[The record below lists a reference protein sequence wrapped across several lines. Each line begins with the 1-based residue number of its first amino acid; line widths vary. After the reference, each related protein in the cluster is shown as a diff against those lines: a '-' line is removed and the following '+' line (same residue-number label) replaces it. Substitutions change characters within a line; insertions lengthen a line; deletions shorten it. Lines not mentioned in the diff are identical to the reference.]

1 MEDDEA
7 KEHQQGKGNVSKR
20 NRSSAKKTGHKVEN
34 KRFNLAFGGRHDEE
48 RGEKRNCVVSRRV
61 EVFSSSACDSVS
73 ECGAH
78 ARAQSDAA
86 GSAAPLFETARPMV
100 SASSIRSVPKTK
112 ILMEAQ
118 LEAGRVKE
126 DYIFLCSVWNVQIG
140 Y

>member
-1 MEDDEA
+1 MTRPRSIR
-7 KEHQQGKGNVSKR
+7 KEKATF
-20 NRSSAKKTGHKVEN
+20 RSVTGLVQKKGHKVEN

-100 SASSIRSVPKTK
+100 SASSALGSTTTIMEVARPRSPQEQGDKK
-112 ILMEAQ
+112 CAQ
-118 LEAGRVKE
+118 DENLDGSAT
-126 DYIFLCSVWNVQIG
+126 
-140 Y
+140 